1 MNYRYICG
9 QISFLMGADNN
20 TLTLFALR
28 VRQMILRFG
37 EMKKENE
44 ELRNTL
50 DARNEE
56 IKQLHEKIEQARRDY
71 ENLKTARLL
80 AVADGD
86 VDSAK
91 KRLASLIREVNKC
104 ITLLSEK

>member
-1 MNYRYICG
+1 MNYRYICR
-9 QISFLMGADNN
+9 QNSFLMGADNN

-28 VRQMILRFG
+28 VRQMILRIG

-44 ELRNTL
+44 ELRDTL
-50 DARNEE
+50 NIRDEE
-56 IKQLHEKIEQARRDY
+56 IKQLREKIEQAHRDY

-86 VDSAK
+86 VDNAK
-91 KRLASLIREVNKC
+91 KRIASLIREVNKC
-104 ITLLSEK
+104 ITLLNEK